1 MHNVG
6 YQGLFSSYDL
16 PLTGLGWE
24 LLSPKALEFYGKLNF
39 MKGGIVFADLITT
52 VSTKYREE
60 ILTPEYGFGLEGLFR
75 ERAQELYGVLEGVDY
90 VRWNPEKDEFL
101 ADRYDRDTLAGKKTC
116 KKALLNRFGLKVSP
130 DRPLIGMT
138 TRFFER
144 KGHRSGGEHP
154 G

>member
-1 MHNVG
+1 MVYTVHNVG

-39 MKGGIVFADLITT
+39 MKGGLVFADLLTT
-52 VSTKYREE
+52 VSAKYREE

-90 VRWNPEKDEFL
+90 V
-101 ADRYDRDTLAGKKTC
+101 
-116 KKALLNRFGLKVSP
+116 
-130 DRPLIGMT
+130 PLEPQQG
-138 TRFFER
+138 
-144 KGHRSGGEHP
+144 
-154 G
+154 